1 MQSMPNSPKTPNT
14 KRNRLSNKEKV
25 DMIKFMEI
33 NNLTA
38 TQMCEKFSLA
48 PSTLSGILKKKR
60 ELLNLAWGATETEL
74 ANTKSNKGSSYPDIE
89 EVIQFTYK
97 ITESE

>member
-1 MQSMPNSPKTPNT
+1 MQSMLNSPKTPNT

-48 PSTLSGILKKKR
+48 PSTLSGK
-60 ELLNLAWGATETEL
+60 LLNNVLVDFNDYVNMDNEL
-74 ANTKSNKGSSYPDIE
+74 EYAERVDDASIVDSIMNTNQ
-89 EVIQFTYK
+89 V
-97 ITESE
+97 

>member
-1 MQSMPNSPKTPNT
+1 MQSMLNSPKTPNT

-38 TQMCEKFSLA
+38 TQMCENFSLA

-60 ELLNLAWGATETEL
+60 ELLNLAWGDL
-74 ANTKSNKGSSYPDIE
+74 AWGCLYS
-89 EVIQFTYK
+89 
-97 ITESE
+97 